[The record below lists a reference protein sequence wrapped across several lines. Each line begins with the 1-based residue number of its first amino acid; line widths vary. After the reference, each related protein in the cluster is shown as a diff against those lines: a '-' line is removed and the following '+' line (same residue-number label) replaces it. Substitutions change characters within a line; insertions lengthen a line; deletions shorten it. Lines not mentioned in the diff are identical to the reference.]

1 MKTLYDLLGALPN
14 DDAEALR
21 TAFRSA
27 VKGAHPDI
35 RPGDPDAALR
45 FRQIVRA
52 NEILRDP
59 EQRAAY
65 DHLLDLAHVEHASA
79 STQAIATR
87 IYKLAFGLVGLAG
100 GSVGTI
106 GVYLLLMHLSAASL
120 APPPSEAETATQGN
134 HPVEMAAL
142 ARSAPQ
148 DVSQANPPTVKDDS
162 TSGSGNVLAPHV
174 VNSQTI
180 TESAPAAS
188 GLSVEADASEALR
201 ARGITAYRNGDLD
214 GAMADLDQ
222 AIQLNP
228 KFAAAYIDRG
238 IVLYRMQKFDRALA
252 DVARAKQIEGK
263 HPEKPGHSRTEGAAK
278 PESVASSK
286 PEAGKPESVVAR
298 KQRTGQAANRL
309 VLSSVLQRRASS
321 SRDASHRE
329 SQAFLRMR

>member
-21 TAFRSA
+21 SAFRNA
-27 VKGAHPDI
+27 VKGSHPDI
-35 RPGDPDAALR
+35 RPGDPDAGLK

-59 EQRAAY
+59 DQRAAY
-65 DHLLDLAHVEHASA
+65 DHLMDLAVIEQRSVT
-79 STQAIATR
+79 TQVIATR

-100 GSVGTI
+100 GSVATV
-106 GVYLLLMHLSAASL
+106 GVYLLLLHLTAANM
-120 APPPSEAETATQGN
+120 APQNEFDTAARGQ
-134 HPVEMAAL
+134 VEMAAL
-142 ARSAPQ
+142 AHAAFREASETKA
-148 DVSQANPPTVKDDS
+148 STAKDDGAI
-162 TSGSGNVLAPHV
+162 TPPEAITQRV
-174 VNSQTI
+174 VTTETI
-180 TESAPAAS
+180 TDTTAAVAAAA
-188 GLSVEADASEALR
+188 GTTGDADASEVLR

-263 HPEKPGHSRTEGAAK
+263 RPDKADKPARARSEPAT
-278 PESVASSK
+278 
-286 PEAGKPESVVAR
+286 AGKPD
-298 KQRTGQAANRL
+298 
-309 VLSSVLQRRASS
+309 SVLKRQRAAQATNALALSQAPQRRGQ
-321 SRDASHRE
+321 DASRE
-329 SQAFLRMR
+329 EAGSFLRVR

>member
-21 TAFRSA
+21 TAFRNA
-27 VKGAHPDI
+27 VKGSHPDI
-35 RPGDPDAALR
+35 RPGDPDAALK

-59 EQRAAY
+59 DQRAAY
-65 DHLLDLAHVEHASA
+65 DHLMDLALVEQRAVT
-79 STQAIATR
+79 TQVIATR

-100 GSVGTI
+100 GSVATVGI
-106 GVYLLLMHLSAASL
+106 YLLLLHLTAANI
-120 APPPSEAETATQGN
+120 APQNEFDTAARGQ
-134 HPVEMAAL
+134 VEMAAL
-142 ARSAPQ
+142 AHAALREASETKISA
-148 DVSQANPPTVKDDS
+148 AKDDGA
-162 TSGSGNVLAPHV
+162 TPPPDAITQRV
-174 VNSQTI
+174 VTTETI
-180 TESAPAAS
+180 TENTPATVVNT
-188 GLSVEADASEALR
+188 GDADASELLR

-263 HPEKPGHSRTEGAAK
+263 HSDKPADKPARAK
-278 PESVASSK
+278 PEPAT
-286 PEAGKPESVVAR
+286 AGKPDSLVKRPRSA
-298 KQRTGQAANRL
+298 QAANAL
-309 VLSSVLQRRASS
+309 ALSQVAQRRGGSQ
-321 SRDASHRE
+321 DASHE
-329 SQAFLRMR
+329 EAGTFLRVR

>member
-21 TAFRSA
+21 TAFRNA
-27 VKGAHPDI
+27 VKGSHPDI
-35 RPGDPDAALR
+35 RPGDPDAGLK

-59 EQRAAY
+59 DQRAAY
-65 DHLLDLAHVEHASA
+65 DHLMDLAVVEQRSVT
-79 STQAIATR
+79 TQVIATR

-100 GSVGTI
+100 GSVATV
-106 GVYLLLMHLSAASL
+106 GVYLLLLHLTAAGL
-120 APPPSEAETATQGN
+120 APQNDFDTAARGQ
-134 HPVEMAAL
+134 VEMAAL
-142 ARSAPQ
+142 AHAALREASETRITA
-148 DVSQANPPTVKDDS
+148 AKDDGAI
-162 TSGSGNVLAPHV
+162 TPPDAITQRV
-174 VNSQTI
+174 VTTETI
-180 TESAPAAS
+180 TDNTAAIAAAA
-188 GLSVEADASEALR
+188 GTIGDADASEVLR

-263 HPEKPGHSRTEGAAK
+263 HSDKSDKAARVRPEPAT
-278 PESVASSK
+278 
-286 PEAGKPESVVAR
+286 AGKPD
-298 KQRTGQAANRL
+298 
-309 VLSSVLQRRASS
+309 SVLKRQRAAQSANALALSGVSQRRGQ
-321 SRDASHRE
+321 DASRE
-329 SQAFLRMR
+329 EAGSLLRVR